1 MRTKL
6 ILLFAFL
13 LCAVFAPASAQ
24 TDADDPYIGITIP
37 ELILRTYGE
46 GELNFIQTLDSNA
59 AFTRELISFDS
70 DEFTVYGFMNIP
82 VGEGPFPVVIV
93 IHGYVPPAQYQT
105 LTYTTRYADALARA
119 GYLVIHPN
127 LRSHVPSDIDPRPTF
142 TRVGYAVDVLNLIAH
157 IQEQGGQ
164 PGVLE
169 AADPNVIGVWGHSM
183 GGGIVIRALTVNPDI
198 QAAVLYGAMNADEM
212 INYDRIYNFWTN
224 GAEGAFELSTPPE
237 LMSLISPVGYLERI
251 ETPISIHHGNADADV
266 PVSYS
271 IDLCGRLT
279 ELEKPVE
286 CYIYEGA
293 PHIFQGADD
302 ALFQERVVTFFDHN
316 LRPPE

>member
-1 MRTKL
+1 MQYV
-6 ILLFAFL
+6 
-13 LCAVFAPASAQ
+13 VFAILIFGAPVNAQ
-24 TDADDPYIGITIP
+24 TATDDPYSGITIP

-46 GELNFIQTLDSNA
+46 GELTAVQTLETNA
-59 AFTRELISFDS
+59 AFTRELITFDS
-70 DEFTVYGFMNIP
+70 DGFTVYAFMNVP

-105 LTYTTRYADALARA
+105 LTYTTRYADVLAWA

-127 LRSHVPSDIDPRPTF
+127 LRGHVPSDVDPRPTF

-169 AADPNVIGVWGHSM
+169 VANPNAIGLWGHSM
-183 GGGIVIRALTVNPDI
+183 GGGIAIRVLTVNPDI
-198 QAAVLYGAMNADEM
+198 QAAVLYGAMNADEV

-224 GAEGAFELSTPPE
+224 GAEGGFELSTPPE
-237 LMSLISPVGYLERI
+237 LMSLISPVGYLDRI
-251 ETPISIHHGNADADV
+251 ETPMSIHHGSADADV
-266 PVSYS
+266 PVDYS
-271 IDLCGRLT
+271 TDLCARLA
-279 ELEKPVE
+279 ELEKPAE
-286 CYIYEGA
+286 CFIYEGA

-302 ALFQERVVTFFDHN
+302 ALFQERVVAFFNQH
-316 LRPPE
+316 LRDTNQG